1 MGHLGGDV
9 TRREKRV
16 REQLLDWLDSRT
28 GYRALLDRALNEPLP
43 RGTGWTF
50 TTGSVLTMLIGIQ
63 FVTGVVLAM
72 YYVPAPSLAY
82 DSVLFIMRDLPFGW
96 LVRGLHFWGASFLVV
111 ASLVHLFRAFLSGA
125 YKAPREV
132 TWHTGLVLLLLI
144 LGFALSGYL
153 LPWDQKAYWATTVTI
168 NVARGTPLVGD
179 LMARLLRGGPELGA
193 LTLGRWFSAHVL
205 LLPAT
210 LVTFIVAHIYLMR
223 RHGISGPIR
232 PSEGPGHVF
241 FPWHVIKDT
250 VMMAAVFASLI
261 TMAILVRAPLDE
273 IANPA
278 DASYV
283 PRPEWYFLSLFQLL
297 KYFPGPLEPVAT
309 IVIPGLVFGFLF
321 LLPFIDRS
329 RHRDPVTGGRWYL
342 TLVMLVTATGAGTLT
357 FLGLRDRPPM
367 HRLDDW
373 GLLPI
378 AGLQIATKP
387 DSSCARC
394 HEPGGPAAP
403 LSITRLSKDEEWL
416 LSHMADPVAIAPGVR
431 SAVDPAPKPVMSRFQ
446 AQAVVSYLRH
456 IRAGATPPAV
466 GNDLQLA
473 ATTFANICVVCHK
486 MSEEGGSVGPDLT
499 HVGSRRDAA
508 AIRDIIEDAS
518 MVYGESTMPTFKN
531 RLSAEQITALVNYLA
546 ARK

>member
-1 MGHLGGDV
+1 MV
-9 TRREKRV
+9 KRFLAG
-16 REQLLDWLDSRT
+16 LLDWLDSRT
-28 GYRALLDRALNEPLP
+28 GYRAMRDRALNEPLP

-50 TTGSVLTMLIGIQ
+50 TTGSVVTMLVGIQ
-63 FVTGVVLAM
+63 FVTGVVLTM

-82 DSVLFIMRDLPFGW
+82 DSVRFIMRDLPFGS

-111 ASLVHLFRAFLSGA
+111 AAAVHLLRVFLSGA

-168 NVARGTPLVGD
+168 NVARGAPVIGEL
-179 LMARLLRGGPELGA
+179 LAQLLRGGPELGA
-193 LTLGRWFSAHVL
+193 LTLGRWFSAHVV
-205 LLPAT
+205 LLPAA

-223 RHGISGPIR
+223 RHGISGPIEPR
-232 PSEGPGHVF
+232 EGPGHQF

-250 VMMAAVFASLI
+250 MVMAAIFASLM
-261 TMAILVRAPLDE
+261 TVAAMVPAHLDE

-278 DASYV
+278 DANYI

-297 KYFPGPLEPVAT
+297 KYFPGPLEPIAT

-321 LLPFIDRS
+321 MVPFLDRGPE
-329 RHRDPVTGGRWYL
+329 RHPARGRRWAFTFAL
-342 TLVMLVTATGAGTLT
+342 FVIASGVGTLT
-357 FLGLRDRPPM
+357 VLGLRDRPAN
-367 HRLDDW
+367 HTLDDW
-373 GLLPI
+373 GLLPM
-378 AGLQIATKP
+378 AGLEMATKS

-403 LSITRLSKDEEWL
+403 LAITRLSKDEEWL
-416 LSHMADPVAIAPGVR
+416 LAHMADPVAIAPGVR
-431 SAVDPAPKPVMSRFQ
+431 SASDPAPKPVMSRFQ

-456 IRAGATPPAV
+456 IRGGAAPPGITRDV
-466 GNDLQLA
+466 QVA

-486 MSEEGGSVGPDLT
+486 LSGEGGVVGPDLT

-531 RLSAEQITALVNYLA
+531 KLTTEQIGALANYLA